1 MQRRHALVVGQ
12 LTGVWL
18 LGSAGLPSAVGVVL
32 VAAFAR
38 STAGLVVGGAVVAG
52 TFLLVLWL
60 IVKATA
66 PASVLGGTTGRQ
78 VWWVLLVLGFG
89 VALWGFGWALTDEAG
104 LGVSRNGALT
114 LLCSGIPFALVAGVL
129 LRGWPIR
136 LTAAGTLV
144 ALVAAGLV
152 ALARSAPALPPVAAL
167 PDDPPYVVSIPGY
180 RPTDPSFG
188 GVVGTRTFTPTDPA
202 AIPQLRWI
210 TVVAYARQYAVTDPG
225 PCGETAYDSS
235 LRIAECTAEP
245 DGWVY
250 RRGVV
255 EHGYQITSGQ
265 TLVVVAGPH
274 VVDRQVLRAAA
285 ATVHPASPA
294 ELTALSFEEQQGIFF
309 ASSPGYILRKQG
321 IPPGVRLEPSDPA
334 ASPQSVVIDVFSD
347 LSEDTCGAATCTS
360 EPGGLL
366 YRRTEDTH
374 GYVIARG
381 HANVYA
387 MGGLRVDKALLRQAA
402 LDARPAT
409 EDELRRSLPPPPP
422 LSKNAMS
429 RLRDWLRG

>member
-1 MQRRHALVVGQ
+1 MGKRHALAVGQ
-12 LTGVWL
+12 LAGVWM
-18 LGSAGLPSAVGVVL
+18 LGSVGLPAAVGVV
-32 VAAFAR
+32 VAAAFAH
-38 STAGLVVGGAVVAG
+38 STAGLAGGGIVVAG
-52 TFLLVLWL
+52 VFLLVLWL
-60 IVKATA
+60 IVRATA
-66 PASVLGGTTGRQ
+66 AASVLGGTTGRQ

-104 LGVSRNGALT
+104 LGVSRDGTLT

-129 LRGWPIR
+129 LRGWPAR

-152 ALARSAPALPPVAAL
+152 ALARSSPALPPAAEL
-167 PDDPPYVVSIPGY
+167 PHDPPYVVSIPGY

-202 AIPQLRWI
+202 AIPQPRWI
-210 TVVAYARQYAVTDPG
+210 TVLAYARQYAVTDPS

-250 RRGVV
+250 RRGVA
-255 EHGYQITSGQ
+255 EHGYQVTSGQ
-265 TLVVVAGPH
+265 TLVVVAGPL

-285 ATVHPASPA
+285 ATVHPASAA
-294 ELTALSFEEQQGIFF
+294 ELTALSSEGEEGIFS
-309 ASSPGYILRKQG
+309 ASSPGYIPRKQG
-321 IPPGVRLEPSDPA
+321 IPPGVRLEPADPA
-334 ASPQSVVIDVFSD
+334 ASPQSVVIDVFAD
-347 LSEDTCGAATCTS
+347 LSENTCGAATCTA

-366 YRRTEDTH
+366 YRRTDDTH

-381 HANVYA
+381 HVYVYA
-387 MGGLRVDKALLRQAA
+387 MGGLRVDKALLRQAV

-409 EDELRRSLPPPPP
+409 EEELRRSLPPPPP
-422 LSKNAMS
+422 QPRNAMS